1 MKEIMALI
9 RLNMIGPT
17 KEALSKAGFP
27 SFFCRKCLGR
37 GKRSLDLSTLKLM
50 VESEMQIPAT
60 PYGEALTESARL
72 IPKRLFTLVVDD
84 DEVKKAVDTIIRAN
98 QTGNPGDGKIFVLPV
113 KETYKVRTAEFS
125 ADRLI

>member
-1 MKEIMALI
+1 MKEIMAFI

-17 KEALSKAGFP
+17 KETLSKAGFP

-37 GKRSLDLSTLKLM
+37 GKKSLDINTLRL
-50 VESEMQIPAT
+50 VIDSDIQIPVS

-84 DEVKKAVDTIIRAN
+84 GDVKRAVDSIIKTN

-113 KETYKVRTAEFS
+113 TETFKVRTAES
-125 ADRLI
+125 SQSSLI